1 MLWDDGQAID
11 LSKRVSL
18 GRWERLENA
27 SEISNGGLIAG
38 DGTFLDFE
46 SEGGAYLLIPK

>member
-1 MLWDDGQAID
+1 MCGTLLNRPSDR
-11 LSKRVSL
+11 SSL
-18 GRWERLENA
+18 GERIENA
-27 SEISNGGLIAG
+27 GEINNAGLITG